1 MFKIRKNFM
10 GLLMAF
16 AVVVLA
22 MPVQLQAAGSTT
34 IRVSDGEPSVG
45 DGVSVNVIASESDS
59 VSVKYNAEVLQ
70 LTGSSVEYTT
80 DGNTITFQG
89 TDATFKFKAIAS
101 GKSSI
106 IVSGSNV
113 TGSSTSIQVGE
124 GGGEAAEPEQTTD
137 NTTGD
142 EEGQFT
148 LNGTAYVVSERFG
161 DEEIP
166 VGFEKIRVTIDGYA
180 YKALSNGSLTL
191 VYLKPAADTSG
202 KGIFYVYNEQTNEVS
217 DFAMLGEGSHYIL
230 LATPESMPFE
240 GMEQTE
246 ITVSNRNV
254 SVYSLGGGQEFY
266 YAYGTNAQGQTGWYQ
281 YDTTDGSLQR
291 VNMQLV
297 GVVTSGDDA
306 DTVSQDSDAYYDK
319 WSKQRYLL
327 AALLFVIVVLLVL
340 VINLFLSRRR
350 DRYDDWEEDDED
362 EFDEDPA
369 EEDMPVQLSLEET
382 SSDHIPQVEIPTI
395 EIPDVSDEEASEVE
409 ISALDLYEV
418 ETLVADAEEK
428 KKPAKPEN
436 NIENDKEQNIYK
448 NIKGTEAFRSSKE
461 TRYKTN
467 ADDQIDI
474 LDLNDL

>member
-1 MFKIRKNFM
+1 
-10 GLLMAF
+10 MAF
-16 AVVVLA
+16 AILVFTVP
-22 MPVQLQAAGSTT
+22 MESQAAGTTT
-34 IRVSDGEPSVG
+34 IRVSDSAPSVG
-45 DGVSVNVIASESDS
+45 DGVSVNVIASESDT
-59 VSVKYNAEVLQ
+59 VSVTYNTEVLQ

-80 DGNTITFQG
+80 NGNTISFQG
-89 TDATFKFKAIAS
+89 IDATFQFKAVAS

-106 IVSGSNV
+106 IVSGTNV
-113 TGSSTSIQVGE
+113 TGSSTAIQVGE
-124 GGGEAAEPEQTTD
+124 GGGEAAEPEQTSD
-137 NTTGD
+137 NTTSD

-180 YKALSNGSLTL
+180 YKALSNGSLTM

-202 KGIFYVYNEQTNEVS
+202 KGVFYVYNEQTKEVS

-246 ITVSNRNV
+246 ITVSNRSV

-266 YAYGTNAQGQTGWYQ
+266 YAYGTNAQGQAGWYQ

-297 GVVTSGDDA
+297 GMVTSGDDA
-306 DTVSQDSDAYYDK
+306 DTVSQDRDAYYDK

-350 DRYDDWEEDDED
+350 DRYDDWEEDDDD
-362 EFDEDPA
+362 EIDEEPA
-369 EEDMPVQLSLEET
+369 EEDMLVQLSSEET
-382 SSDHIPQVEIPTI
+382 SSDHISQVEVPTI
-395 EIPDVSDEEASEVE
+395 EIPDVSDEEASEAE
-409 ISALDLYEV
+409 IPALNLSEV
-418 ETLVADAEEK
+418 EPLVADVEEK
-428 KKPAKPEN
+428 KKPANPEK
-436 NIENDKEQNIYK
+436 NIAKDKEQNIYK